1 MMTCLFLGSTR
12 NLIFLPEI
20 LYEACENGKKRVIRN
35 KELEL
40 FSWLGCIHNEVNKGN
55 AGFFFLLH
63 RKQISQ
69 NKNQFKFLLK
79 ELGNI
84 EES

>member
-1 MMTCLFLGSTR
+1 M
-12 NLIFLPEI
+12 E
-20 LYEACENGKKRVIRN
+20 KKKKVVGN
-35 KELEL
+35 KEFEL
-40 FSWLGCIHNEVNKGN
+40 YSCMGCIHNEVNKGIVV
-55 AGFFFLLH
+55 FFFFSLLH

>member
-1 MMTCLFLGSTR
+1 MRM
-12 NLIFLPEI
+12 E
-20 LYEACENGKKRVIRN
+20 KKKKKDVGN

-40 FSWLGCIHNEVNKGN
+40 CSWIGCIHNEVNKGT
-55 AGFFFLLH
+55 GFFFFLFLLH